1 MMTRDLATIPMGAS
15 VRRTMTRMDELAAEA
30 QQYAAD
36 STERR
41 AARDEATAILG
52 ALSPSELRAFEKAQ
66 HVRAIV
72 DLRERVRDLE
82 ARLAERDAGLRSE
95 GASLAA
101 LARAAEENGPPLM
114 WRETWDA
121 TVHYIPGEVV
131 QQSGAL
137 WVCKQRCAAVKPGT
151 SRDSWKLIIKSA
163 DPRGWSR
170 ERAGAR

>member
-1 MMTRDLATIPMGAS
+1 VSLMSRHGPPFDSPCGGGLPFG
-15 VRRTMTRMDELAAEA
+15 RTGIAKL
-30 QQYAAD
+30 
-36 STERR
+36 
-41 AARDEATAILG
+41 
-52 ALSPSELRAFEKAQ
+52 P
-66 HVRAIV
+66 
-72 DLRERVRDLE
+72 RVRDLE

-95 GASLAA
+95 GESLAP

-131 QQSGAL
+131 LQSGGL

-163 DPRGWSR
+163 DSRGWSR